1 MYQSSFS
8 GMGDAGIGTTSSSS
22 SFGMLAAHRRNEIR
36 PSLKAKLAPLNALQS
51 GGGK

>member
-1 MYQSSFS
+1 
-8 GMGDAGIGTTSSSS
+8 MGDVGQGTNTSTA

-36 PSLKAKLAPLNALQS
+36 PSLKAKLAPLNALQA

>member
-1 MYQSSFS
+1 
-8 GMGDAGIGTTSSSS
+8 MGDGGHGTSSSAT
-22 SFGMLAAHRRNEIR
+22 SFGGLAAHRRNEIR

>member
-1 MYQSSFS
+1 
-8 GMGDAGIGTTSSSS
+8 MGEGGLGSNSTTS

>member
-1 MYQSSFS
+1 
-8 GMGDAGIGTTSSSS
+8 MGDVGHGANATTSN
-22 SFGMLAAHRRNEIR
+22 FGMLAAHRRNEIR